1 MLGSVEAVLELLD
14 RSNKPYLKSGNA
26 PFSGLKKEI
35 AMEAVTFVYGDDSL
49 QPALNRVSF
58 LIPAGSVTAVVG
70 TSGAGKS
77 TLVNLLCRFYDPNA
91 GRITVDGTDLR
102 ELSLKDWRRRIGVAG
117 QDAELMTG
125 TVAENIAY
133 GRPEASEEEIR
144 TAAQLAN
151 AAEFIEDLPERWD
164 TRVGARGLRL
174 SGGQRQRIGLARA
187 LLCKPSLL
195 ILDEATNALDSL
207 SETAVQQTLEQLRGG
222 TTILVIAHRLST
234 IRDADY
240 VVVLSNGEVVEQ
252 GRPGDLFSANGVF
265 SKLYELQSLGL
276 SR

>member
-1 MLGSVEAVLELLD
+1 
-14 RSNKPYLKSGNA
+14 YLKSGNA

-91 GRITVDGTDLR
+91 
-102 ELSLKDWRRRIGVAG
+102 RRIGVAG

-207 SETAVQQTLEQLRGG
+207 SETAVQQT
-222 TTILVIAHRLST
+222 
-234 IRDADY
+234 
-240 VVVLSNGEVVEQ
+240 
-252 GRPGDLFSANGVF
+252 
-265 SKLYELQSLGL
+265 
-276 SR
+276 